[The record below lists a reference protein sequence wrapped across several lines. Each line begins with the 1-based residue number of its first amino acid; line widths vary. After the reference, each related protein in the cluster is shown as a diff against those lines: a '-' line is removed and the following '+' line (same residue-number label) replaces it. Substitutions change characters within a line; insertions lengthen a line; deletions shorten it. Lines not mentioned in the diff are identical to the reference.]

1 MSKPPKKLEGRPA
14 FDDRGN
20 ATWEWAAKDPTEITM
35 GRLKGRL
42 LRDCRLEALPEQ
54 SSPDPYNQ
62 ALLEGTEK
70 TKRRSLDDMRL
81 LSEKIKRKREHEQLV
96 KSLCNDARVD
106 DSGPVRGMRL
116 RLLID
121 DRELVVDERRLSITM
136 GRAEDNDVVV
146 KAQRASRQH
155 ARIEISRDK
164 LVLVD
169 VSANGTF
176 IQTEDR
182 EVLFVSRDSLQF
194 EGQGTFGFGHVPMPE
209 ALRTQSASSAKS
221 GLTRVAAGA
230 TGRRPRFIA
239 CVQVADLIA
248 SDPPRSLRRKIVV
261 ARGSRQGK
269 LLSHE
274 SNVVLPDTISCTP
287 FFLCMSSRASTA
299 WRTAASVG
307 TLHAR

>member
-35 GRLKGRL
+35 GRLKALAEGL
-42 LRDCRLEALPEQ
+42 SFEALPEQ

-121 DRELVVDERRLSITM
+121 DRELVVDERRLSITI

-194 EGQGTFGFGHVPMPE
+194 EGQGTFGFGHVPMPG
-209 ALRTQSASSAKS
+209 SAH
-221 GLTRVAAGA
+221 TI
-230 TGRRPRFIA
+230 RFI
-239 CVQVADLIA
+239 CE
-248 SDPPRSLRRKIVV
+248 K
-261 ARGSRQGK
+261 G
-269 LLSHE
+269 
-274 SNVVLPDTISCTP
+274 
-287 FFLCMSSRASTA
+287 
-299 WRTAASVG
+299 
-307 TLHAR
+307 